1 MTQQNQQTHQDKLL
15 SHVDDGVLVLTNHN
29 PSARNALSLELY
41 DSVIAQLEVANQRS
55 DIGCVIITGA
65 GGHFCAGGDMQQ
77 LVLRRT
83 LSLAERHGKIE
94 ALNAMIDAIKRCNK
108 PVIAAV
114 EGAVAGAGVA
124 FAMACDLV
132 IASRSSFYSLS
143 YIKIGLT
150 PDGGVTSLLSRGMPR
165 QLLTEMCLS
174 GDRVAAE
181 RLWQLGFINQLCDEG
196 QALEQAL
203 ARAKAIS
210 AGPRHATAQI
220 KQLCHSAY
228 DNAEHTQ
235 IRLETVAMA
244 NAQASEESKEGIAA
258 FLEKRKA
265 VFPR

>member
-1 MTQQNQQTHQDKLL
+1 MSTTPPLL
-15 SHVDDGVLVLTNHN
+15 SHEDDGVLVLTNHN

-41 DSVIAQLEVANQRS
+41 DSVISQLDMANRRNG
-55 DIGCVIITGA
+55 IGCVVITGA

-94 ALNAMIDAIKRCNK
+94 ALNAMIDAIKHCNK

-124 FAMACDLV
+124 FALACDMV
-132 IASRSSFYSLS
+132 VASRSSFYSLS

-165 QLLTEMCLS
+165 QLLSEMCLT
-174 GDRVAAE
+174 GDRVSAE

-196 QALEQAL
+196 QALEHAV
-203 ARAKAIS
+203 ARAKTIAAEPRQAS
-210 AGPRHATAQI
+210 ATI

-228 DNAEHTQ
+228 DNAAQTQ
-235 IRLETVAMA
+235 IRLETIAMA
-244 NAQASEESKEGIAA
+244 DAQAGEESKEGIAA
-258 FLEKRKA
+258 FLEKRKP